1 MNKIFTIIK
10 YELSRY
16 FTSPLA
22 YVYLV
27 SFLLLSGSCAIYF
40 GHFFVDGSASLWSF
54 FDYQP
59 WIYLLFVPGIAMR
72 SWAEEFKTKTI
83 TQLMTLPVSV
93 SQIVWGKFF
102 ASWIFVITAII
113 LTFPFWITVNVL
125 GNPDNTVIFIGYIGC
140 FIISGAMLAI
150 SQTMSSLTK
159 NSVISLV
166 LAVFVNLLFFWS
178 SFEYVLFWAREL
190 FSDVVVDTIISFSF
204 LIRFFALSRGLVELR
219 DLVFFGSL
227 IVFFNVLTMFI
238 VSLKTKG
245 TSSLIDSKNYK
256 HGIVYVVLFFVAF
269 FGINIIANNVL
280 RQINYDFTVEK
291 HLSLTKNTKNILK
304 NLKRP
309 VIARLYYSP
318 ILEKRNPNIRQVFDK
333 VKFMLKQYKSYAKGM
348 FDYKIYNPVFLD
360 KIEDKAIADGVQPIP
375 LIDINQNALFGLV
388 FSDDLMNK
396 SVIPFFSEERL
407 AFLEQDLTTN
417 IYKLHHKKKTLGLL
431 SSLPIAGD
439 LRLEDVSMNKWEIFK
454 LISEL
459 YDVKIIK
466 NEEDLNQSFD
476 VMMLVHPRQYSE
488 NIIEKIKEQK
498 RVLLFLDVAD
508 EASLLYSPI
517 GGSFLSSNISDLSD
531 YWGINFYDFGVAADF
546 DNSLMVDETIDYRS
560 NPSFTQDLLQ
570 FKITDKELNPN
581 HRITY
586 KLNDILFSSASMVFP
601 KEGADVS
608 FFPLIKTSKNSNLLD
623 VSLVK
628 NKKSPREI
636 LKRFSPSNSVT
647 VIAAEFLSNDAKKPF
662 DIIAVADTDFIYDA
676 FWTNKKSFLDKSY
689 LIPLFDNA
697 NFVLN
702 ALDYLTDNDDLIAL
716 RGKKIKRRPLFVVDN
731 MRKINMYKYKLRETD
746 IITAIDGTKN
756 SLKEIVAKKQ
766 FEERENFNADEL
778 AIIGNIRKEITK
790 LKQQLSDIRLNA
802 NIDIDKLEIK
812 VKFFNIYFV
821 AFVIMLVLAVLKLR
835 KTRLSLLFFR
845 GFVFWNKSIRNIT
858 ISALIIVIL
867 AWITIALDNKNSIS
881 KYEDMPVLKDFDKK
895 INNIS
900 SIVLKTAKETL
911 TFEKKN
917 GRWTIKEY
925 PLYLVYQERIRSFLV
940 TLNNM
945 VYYEK
950 KSDKVGDMKYFGFS
964 SLDNKKSPTINVVL
978 CDDKNNTLESF
989 DIGWYDIDLGRGSKA
1004 SFIKKPNEFQV
1015 WMVEADFYDLSLD
1028 PKAWTYSSLWNLR
1041 FGRFVKYNDETENK
1055 KVMNLVKNLL
1065 NTYAIDVVEKIDS
1078 DTFATIKIKTEKN
1091 DVDLLFYKTDDDKY
1105 YVRYEFAPNLAG
1117 KHIEFFAEHIK
1128 NKFLE
1133 ISKDDWKRIENDTI
1147 RTK

>member
-27 SFLLLSGSCAIYF
+27 SFLLLSGSCSIYF
-40 GHFFVDGSASLWSF
+40 GHFFVDGNASLWSF

-102 ASWIFVITAII
+102 ASWIFVIIAIV

-245 TSSLIDSKNYK
+245 TSSLIRSTNYK

-280 RQINYDFTVEK
+280 RQINYDFTAEK

-309 VIARLYYSP
+309 VVARLYYSP
-318 ILEKRNPNIRQVFDK
+318 ILEKRNPNIRQVFDR
-333 VKFMLKQYKSYAKGM
+333 VKFMLKQYKSYANGM

-396 SVIPFFSEERL
+396 SAIPFFSEERL

-439 LRLEDVSMNKWEIFK
+439 LRLEDVSMNKWEIFN

-466 NEEDLNQSFD
+466 NEEDLNQTFD
-476 VMMLVHPRQYSE
+476 AMMLVHPRQYSK

-498 RVLLFLDVAD
+498 RVLLLLDVAD

-517 GGSFLSSNISDLSD
+517 
-531 YWGINFYDFGVAADF
+531 
-546 DNSLMVDETIDYRS
+546 
-560 NPSFTQDLLQ
+560 
-570 FKITDKELNPN
+570 
-581 HRITY
+581 
-586 KLNDILFSSASMVFP
+586 
-601 KEGADVS
+601 
-608 FFPLIKTSKNSNLLD
+608 
-623 VSLVK
+623 
-628 NKKSPREI
+628 
-636 LKRFSPSNSVT
+636 
-647 VIAAEFLSNDAKKPF
+647 
-662 DIIAVADTDFIYDA
+662 
-676 FWTNKKSFLDKSY
+676 
-689 LIPLFDNA
+689 
-697 NFVLN
+697 
-702 ALDYLTDNDDLIAL
+702 
-716 RGKKIKRRPLFVVDN
+716 
-731 MRKINMYKYKLRETD
+731 
-746 IITAIDGTKN
+746 
-756 SLKEIVAKKQ
+756 
-766 FEERENFNADEL
+766 
-778 AIIGNIRKEITK
+778 IR
-790 LKQQLSDIRLNA
+790 
-802 NIDIDKLEIK
+802 
-812 VKFFNIYFV
+812 
-821 AFVIMLVLAVLKLR
+821 
-835 KTRLSLLFFR
+835 
-845 GFVFWNKSIRNIT
+845 
-858 ISALIIVIL
+858 
-867 AWITIALDNKNSIS
+867 
-881 KYEDMPVLKDFDKK
+881 
-895 INNIS
+895 
-900 SIVLKTAKETL
+900 
-911 TFEKKN
+911 
-917 GRWTIKEY
+917 
-925 PLYLVYQERIRSFLV
+925 
-940 TLNNM
+940 
-945 VYYEK
+945 
-950 KSDKVGDMKYFGFS
+950 
-964 SLDNKKSPTINVVL
+964 
-978 CDDKNNTLESF
+978 
-989 DIGWYDIDLGRGSKA
+989 
-1004 SFIKKPNEFQV
+1004 
-1015 WMVEADFYDLSLD
+1015 
-1028 PKAWTYSSLWNLR
+1028 
-1041 FGRFVKYNDETENK
+1041 
-1055 KVMNLVKNLL
+1055 
-1065 NTYAIDVVEKIDS
+1065 
-1078 DTFATIKIKTEKN
+1078 
-1091 DVDLLFYKTDDDKY
+1091 
-1105 YVRYEFAPNLAG
+1105 
-1117 KHIEFFAEHIK
+1117 
-1128 NKFLE
+1128 
-1133 ISKDDWKRIENDTI
+1133 
-1147 RTK
+1147 